1 MVKGS
6 ETHRSALRSDRT
18 KAKLENDAD
27 DETVAQAEE
36 TEDSGVISEPPSL
49 SLLLSLSSDLKP
61 VCTDRLGM
69 VNCGMLSGVRIFGK
83 MFSWES
89 KDFAVP
95 VAHESA
101 WIPALLCL
109 RPVGKSSEAL
119 LPLQIAPMVNVLVT
133 GFLFMF
139 KSL

>member
-83 MFSWES
+83 IFSWES

-95 VAHESA
+95 VAHEST